1 MVTSDGPVPDFGRRQ
16 RRVAR
21 LAWLLLGLA
30 TLLTC
35 AYCFSGS
42 PAIQDLSFLTIGV
55 LCVAA
60 QAAGVTLHVRARG
73 QRAWWCVTAAAGLF
87 LAGAMTRS
95 AGPPNGW
102 QSVGPD
108 VLTLVGYA
116 LLSVGMLF
124 WLRGTTSRRP
134 LELLDAVLVGLGAS
148 LCAWVFQVVPALAD
162 DAEPVRQVLNA
173 VYPVIDIVLL
183 TLCVRMALTRN
194 TRYPAFWFLVLGLTG
209 VFAGDL
215 IYSVAVSTHQTP
227 SVLADAP
234 YLLGFGAFGA
244 AGLHPSTL
252 RLGIPAATMH
262 RGWGR
267 GRLVGVALALFA
279 PAILAAA
286 LPAVST
292 LDRIVRV
299 LLSAGL
305 TAVVLKRTVEAINT
319 FASSERQ
326 ALALASLDPLT
337 GLANRKALHDR
348 LVEELPQAA
357 TVGEPVSVLFLD
369 LDGFKLVNDS
379 YGHHVGDELLIA
391 ASRRI
396 KQEVRTQDFVARIG
410 GDEFVA
416 VARHPE
422 TAGAEGLAARLIAA
436 FDEPFDLSVGP
447 LFVSTSV
454 GIARFNPADPLADA
468 ESLIREADTA
478 MYQAKYAGRNRAAV
492 FDASLRESVRNRID
506 IENGLRRALEL
517 GELEV
522 NYQPIVDMASGDVR
536 GSEALLR
543 WHSAELGSVAPNA
556 FIPIAEESF
565 LIVAIGRWV
574 LQQAL
579 LDVARCRAAGQPDL
593 YVSVNVSARQLRDE
607 GLLDDVVDALAMAGL
622 PGEALCLELT
632 ESALV
637 VNPDEVQATLT
648 SLRTLGISIAVDD
661 FGTGYSALSYLR
673 RFPVSIVKI
682 DRAFVKELG
691 TVDDVALVKAI
702 IAMADALGLAV
713 IAEGVETLAQE
724 EVLLE
729 LGCRVAQGYR
739 YGRPAPRA
747 RLRQPAD
754 RSAT

>member
-1 MVTSDGPVPDFGRRQ
+1 S
-16 RRVAR
+16 
-21 LAWLLLGLA
+21 
-30 TLLTC
+30 
-35 AYCFSGS
+35 
-42 PAIQDLSFLTIGV
+42 
-55 LCVAA
+55 
-60 QAAGVTLHVRARG
+60 
-73 QRAWWCVTAAAGLF
+73 
-87 LAGAMTRS
+87 
-95 AGPPNGW
+95 
-102 QSVGPD
+102 
-108 VLTLVGYA
+108 
-116 LLSVGMLF
+116 
-124 WLRGTTSRRP
+124 
-134 LELLDAVLVGLGAS
+134 
-148 LCAWVFQVVPALAD
+148 
-162 DAEPVRQVLNA
+162 
-173 VYPVIDIVLL
+173 
-183 TLCVRMALTRN
+183 
-194 TRYPAFWFLVLGLTG
+194 
-209 VFAGDL
+209 
-215 IYSVAVSTHQTP
+215 TP
-227 SVLADAP
+227 SLLADAP

-252 RLGIPAATMH
+252 RLGIPAPPVGK
-262 RGWGR
+262 GWGR
-267 GRLVGVALALFA
+267 TRLIGVGLALFG
-279 PAILAAA
+279 PAMLAAA
-286 LPAVST
+286 IPAVGT

-299 LLSAGL
+299 LLAVGL
-305 TAVVLKRTVEAINT
+305 TGVVLKRTIQAINT
-319 FASSERQ
+319 YAASERN
-326 ALALASLDPLT
+326 ALELASLDPLT
-337 GLANRKALHDR
+337 GLANRKALHDM
-348 LVEELPQAA
+348 LIDELPRAA
-357 TVGEPVSVLFLD
+357 SLGEPVSLLFLD

-379 YGHHVGDELLIA
+379 YGHHVGDELLVA

-396 KQEVRTQDFVARIG
+396 TQQVRDEDFVARIG

-416 VARHPE
+416 VARHRD
-422 TAGAEGLAARLIAA
+422 TSAAEGLAARLLAS
-436 FDEPFDLSVGP
+436 FDAPFELSVGP

-478 MYQAKYAGRNRAAV
+478 MYQAKDAGRNRAAV
-492 FDASLRESVRNRID
+492 FDASLRESVRTRID

-517 GELEV
+517 GELQV
-522 NYQPIVDMASGDVR
+522 HYQPIVDMASGRVR

-543 WHSAELGSVAPNA
+543 WNSLELGVVPPVS

-579 LDVARCRAAGQPDL
+579 LDVARCRANGQPDL

-607 GLLDDVVDALAMAGL
+607 GLLDDVVDALALSGL

-648 SLRTLGISIAVDD
+648 ALRMLGISIAVDD

-682 DRAFVKELG
+682 DRAFVKDLG
-691 TVDDVALVKAI
+691 TTDDVALVRAI

-724 EVLLE
+724 DVLLT
-729 LGCRVAQGYR
+729 LGCRTAQGYR

-747 RLRQPAD
+747 ELVQPVE